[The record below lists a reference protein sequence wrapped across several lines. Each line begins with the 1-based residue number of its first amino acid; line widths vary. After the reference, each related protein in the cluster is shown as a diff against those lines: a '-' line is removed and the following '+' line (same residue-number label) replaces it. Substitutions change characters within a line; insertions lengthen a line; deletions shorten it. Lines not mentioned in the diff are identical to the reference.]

1 MSQQITTKYRE
12 YNTSAIQNRRYVNVV
27 TPGVY
32 SGYVVTANTSRPNV
46 LDITTGSDTV
56 STLVTAEGVVISE
69 TATVAAAVKLAAAD
83 PNYSRYD
90 LVVAEYVYS
99 TDPNKVQVYKVVRGP
114 NQLDIGAEPKKPLPN
129 SLSQIALAYVKV
141 RAGAPYVLTTDI
153 HPIPKADWIDSQKW
167 GNLRPEIVLNDAALL
182 YVYPGSYPN
191 SSGTS
196 IISYPGGYSNRLSD
210 TSLLVGSERW
220 YIFGLTDNQRIEVVA
235 YAANKADLPEL
246 SSDVFALA
254 RVRVRKVSSER
265 IELVELEDMR
275 MPFTRAGFSAN
286 EDLKYQDLLATSVF
300 QFLRVENFETLD
312 LVLTD
317 ITTGGSVVLD
327 NAAKSL
333 IITGSPGTEVVF
345 TVGDLVLGSAIS
357 TVKQFMVAADSTIDN
372 LEFDYSTVS
381 GTTGY
386 TGKRYRLNELVK
398 VRSVFATRLFIRFY
412 VPAAEFAAKRTT
424 QMFSMGVLFNLDAT
438 ALNTHSITELGL
450 REITNSINNLINNG
464 DFYYWSKNT
473 LNGVRADLRTRG
485 ELVFPISEDSPNTA
499 DGWQFTNINTNFSS
513 DSVRRVFIT
522 QAGVNTTALQLSMT
536 PDASSTT
543 TEPSVLEYRIPR
555 AFEMSGKQVTFG
567 IDFSGVSPLS
577 AVTIGIAQFR
587 RTDAG
592 LLLVRTDENV
602 IRSFSGTAQVT
613 TAAAIDTNTS
623 VLSFYIKF
631 AAGAPIT
638 ATFWHA
644 RAAIGAYPVLPY
656 AYVADASDNLRSY
669 YERGR
674 FYLATYA
681 QQGSVI
687 GNSAQFGSP
696 KHLELGAL
704 VTQTVPAA
712 TGDRSNNVSGVTYTS
727 DRDSITVSA
736 TASASSSVIIQTEW
750 ESFIKYEN
758 SVV

>member
-1 MSQQITTKYRE
+1 MAQQITTKYRE
-12 YNTSAIQNRRYVNVV
+12 YNTSAIQNRRYVNVI

-32 SGYVVTANTSRPNV
+32 SGYVIVANASRPNV
-46 LDITTGSDTV
+46 LDIVTGANAI

-69 TATVAAAVKLAAAD
+69 TANVPGAVKIAPAD

-90 LVVAEYVYS
+90 LVIAEYAYS
-99 TDPNKVQVYKVVRGP
+99 TDPNKTPTYKVIRGP
-114 NQLDIGAEPKKPLPN
+114 NQLNIGTEPVKPRPTGAT
-129 SLSQIALAYVKV
+129 QIGLAYVHV

-167 GNLRPEIVLNDAALL
+167 GNLRPEIVVNDAALL
-182 YVYPGSYPN
+182 YVYPGTYPN
-191 SSGTS
+191 SAGTA
-196 IISYPGGYSNRLSD
+196 IISYPGGYSSRLSD

-220 YIFGLTDNQRIEVVA
+220 YMFGLTDDQRVEVIA
-235 YAANKADLPEL
+235 YAANKDDLPEL

-300 QFLRVENFETLD
+300 QFLRVENFDTLD
-312 LVLTD
+312 VVLTD

-327 NAAKSL
+327 SAAKAL
-333 IITGSPGTEVVF
+333 TIVGSPGTEVVF

-381 GTTGY
+381 GTTGFS
-386 TGKRYRLNELVK
+386 GKRYKLNELVK

-424 QMFSMGVLFNLDAT
+424 QLFSMGVLFNLDAV

-450 REITNSINNLINNG
+450 RELTNSINNLINNG

-473 LNGVRADLRTRG
+473 LSGVRADLRTRG
-485 ELVFPISEDSPNTA
+485 ELVFPISTESPNTA
-499 DGWQFTNINTNFSS
+499 DGWQFTNINSNFSS

-522 QAGVNTTALQLSMT
+522 QAGVNTTALQLVMSPNT
-536 PDASSTT
+536 ASTT
-543 TEPSVLEYRIPR
+543 TEPTALEYRIPR
-555 AFEMSGKQVTFG
+555 AFEMSGKRLTFA
-567 IDFSGVSPLS
+567 IDFSGVSPLG
-577 AVTIGIAQFR
+577 AITIGIGQFR

-592 LLLVRTDENV
+592 LVLIKTDENV
-602 IRSFSGTAQVT
+602 IRSFSGTAQVI

-623 VLSFYIKF
+623 VVSFYIKF
-631 AAGAPIT
+631 AANTTLT

-644 RAAIGAYPVLPY
+644 RAAIGDYPVLPY
-656 AYVADASDNLRSY
+656 AYVSDASDNLRSY

-687 GNSAQFGSP
+687 GNSTQFGSP
-696 KHLELGAL
+696 KHLELGSL
-704 VTQTVPAA
+704 VTQTVPSA
-712 TGDRSNNVSGVTYTS
+712 TGDRSNNVSAVTYTS

-736 TASASSSVIIQTEW
+736 TSSASSSVIIQTEW
-750 ESFIKYEN
+750 ESFVKYES
-758 SVV
+758 SVI